1 MSRKLLP
8 TIIRS
13 YVVLFTEVVAQTC
26 SIRKDVTRNFAK
38 FTEKDL

>member
-13 YVVLFTEVVAQTC
+13 YVVLFTEAVVQRC
-26 SIRKDVTRNFAK
+26 SIRKGVTRNFAK